1 MLPTKFWAEMSWRDF
16 AAADMSKVVAVL
28 PVAAKLLLQAE
39 GDVGDVIVRGRFD
52 FGPKL
57 ASLPVFFYRFLSRA
71 VISKYSFRGKATLR
85 MWKSFLLSPTHPK
98 Q

>member
-1 MLPTKFWAEMSWRDF
+1 MTPAPANGSGRVASFPSAPGKSEPERWRALRSREPPP
-16 AAADMSKVVAVL
+16 AAGTHPGS
-28 PVAAKLLLQAE
+28 PSSF
-39 GDVGDVIVRGRFD
+39 R
-52 FGPKL
+52 
-57 ASLPVFFYRFLSRA
+57 SRA